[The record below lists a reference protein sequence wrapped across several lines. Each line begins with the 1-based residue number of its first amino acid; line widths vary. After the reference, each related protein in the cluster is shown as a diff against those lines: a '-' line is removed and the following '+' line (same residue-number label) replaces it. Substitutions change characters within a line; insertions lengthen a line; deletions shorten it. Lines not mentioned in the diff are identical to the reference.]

1 MSSQH
6 ASTFKNGGS
15 LLFCH
20 INNSFL
26 DLSETQFMPCIL
38 CTDHRCKKPGCSR
51 ALVLD
56 GNMKNHRWV
65 CCATYAGY
73 AEFKG
78 LSGRVRTG
86 CPNTPAFKSPY
97 CSIHKPMIA
106 VPQCIQNPDDDND
119 AEMLSSESVNVSTE
133 EPAGIIVEKRVTR
146 SSTYYKV
153 ISS

>member
-1 MSSQH
+1 MLVCCCV
-6 ASTFKNGGS
+6 T
-15 LLFCH
+15 LT
-20 INNSFL
+20 I
-26 DLSETQFMPCIL
+26 LSWISVRPFMPYML
-38 CTDHRCKKPGCSR
+38 YTDHRCKKPGCRR

-56 GNMKNHRWV
+56 GNMKNHRCV

-106 VPQCIQNPDDDND
+106 VPQCIQIPDDDND
-119 AEMLSSESVNVSTE
+119 GEMLSSEPSQVSTE

-153 ISS
+153 IYS